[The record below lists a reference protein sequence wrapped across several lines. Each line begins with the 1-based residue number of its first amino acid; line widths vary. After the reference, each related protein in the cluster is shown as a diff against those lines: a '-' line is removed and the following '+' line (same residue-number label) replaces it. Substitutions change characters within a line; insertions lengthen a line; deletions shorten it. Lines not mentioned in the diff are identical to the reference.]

1 MDYFKSFE
9 IKNKR
14 PFRVLHI
21 GNIANNAYVNAKIMR
36 RRNIEADVMS
46 PDAYF
51 VHTCPEW
58 EEVDINEK
66 TVLDTNFPD
75 WSKVDLKGFRR
86 PEWFFQGPRETCVDY
101 FMLKNKYKFLF
112 KINFIAKL
120 IISLFNIS
128 KYLNKIL
135 KSTSF
140 GKFIYFVNIIL
151 RCFILLF
158 TNPILLFKKI
168 FFKKKPILEI
178 LLLSKSN
185 TVKTECDQSEEL
197 DNTECDQ
204 SEQLDNYV
212 KVFSKRKIW
221 QYILQYIQM
230 IQCFA
235 EKGYFKKPLSKPN
248 TLEKEYTE
256 AEQFD
261 NYVKAFSK
269 RKSWQYILQYYDII
283 QCYAEEG
290 YWLYLSNHNNYVS
303 YEHGTIREIPFKK
316 TPQGKR
322 CKLTYINAKTVFVT
336 NIDCLKSAEIL
347 NINKSLVYPMP
358 HAVDSSRYKDLRNK
372 SRRKDYQTNSPI
384 FIAPA
389 RHHWKNDDG
398 DLSWVKGNDI
408 IVKAAALSKSKN
420 IKYKIKFVEWG
431 KEVDLTK
438 NLIEE
443 LNVEEYFEWV
453 NLMPRKK
460 LLEEY
465 IASTGVIDQFRMQA
479 IGSTSVDALAL
490 GVPLLTN
497 IDTKSFKN
505 FFGSVS
511 PILNVNDPNSLHKK
525 ICFVIKNRKE
535 MIELKAKSIKWFDK
549 YHSSDKILEIHA
561 EAFSKIIKV

>member
-36 RRNIEADVMS
+36 IRNIEADVMS

-168 FFKKKPILEI
+168 FFKF
-178 LLLSKSN
+178 
-185 TVKTECDQSEEL
+185 T
-197 DNTECDQ
+197 
-204 SEQLDNYV
+204 
-212 KVFSKRKIW
+212 
-221 QYILQYIQM
+221 
-230 IQCFA
+230 
-235 EKGYFKKPLSKPN
+235 GKPN